1 MIRQAL
7 WDQRM
12 IDELKKKRERL
23 FSERSSPRL
32 LAELRR
38 RLQSTTRDIYMV
50 RSIAEQGEDM
60 TCSSIKPPLCT
71 LKYLET
77 RKMEIPYS
85 RRVLLRNT

>member
-1 MIRQAL
+1 MLGSNLPWGVAMIRQAL

-50 RSIAEQGEDM
+50 RSIAEQVK
-60 TCSSIKPPLCT
+60 I
-71 LKYLET
+71 
-77 RKMEIPYS
+77 
-85 RRVLLRNT
+85 